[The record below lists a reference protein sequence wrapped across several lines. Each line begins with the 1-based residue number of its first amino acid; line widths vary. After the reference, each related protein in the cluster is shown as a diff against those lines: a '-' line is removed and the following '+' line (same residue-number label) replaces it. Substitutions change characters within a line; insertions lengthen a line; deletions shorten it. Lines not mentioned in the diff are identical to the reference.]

1 MMVMIDDIPFRITR
15 EDGGRSLIIN
25 DLSKADEGAYVV
37 TFRMSGVVRGSNNGQ
52 LEVIE
57 KIVPLGD
64 VYDYA
69 TVQGINSVISN
80 Q

>member
-37 TFRMSGVVRGSNNGQ
+37 TFRMSGVVRGSNNVQ